1 MNHVDHELL
10 VEITADQACTGFADG
25 SMLVGAEVAEF
36 AVGVGSGLL
45 DHGQGH
51 DQLRVV
57 RDRNTGEA
65 EVVYRPQ
72 GLDAVVRF
80 SGNFESAKQVFFDA
94 Q

>member
-1 MNHVDHELL
+1 MEVA
-10 VEITADQACTGFADG
+10 ADQSCTSFADS
-25 SMLVGAEVAEF
+25 SMLVGAQVAEF
-36 AVGVGSGLL
+36 TVGVGSGLL

-51 DQLRVV
+51 DQLGVV
-57 RDRNTGEA
+57 RDRNARET
-65 EVVYRPQ
+65 EVIYRSQ